1 MNIGIYSMRDDEA
14 DYVRQM
20 EESLGIHILTTSED
34 PSVDNADFLGGCEGV
49 SVLGQVF
56 IGRELL
62 DAWKVKGIRY
72 LSTRTIGY
80 NHIDVKYA
88 GKIGIRVSHASYD
101 PNGVADPD
109 ALIEGIESEKIGALG
124 LDIGSL

>member
-14 DYVRQM
+14 DYVHQM

-34 PSVDNADFLGGCEGV
+34 PSVDNVDFLEGCEGV
-49 SVLGQVF
+49 SVLGQAF

-62 DAWKVKGIRY
+62 DEWKAKGIRY

-101 PNGVADPD
+101 PNGVADFTIM
-109 ALIEGIESEKIGALG
+109 LMLMCLHNYTQSVE
-124 LDIGSL
+124 

>member
-20 EESLGIHILTTSED
+20 EESLGIHILTTLED
-34 PSVDNADFLGGCEGV
+34 PSVDNTDFLGGCEGV
-49 SVLGQVF
+49 SVLGKVF

-62 DAWKVKGIRY
+62 DAWKEKGIRY

-88 GKIGIRVSHASYD
+88 GKIGIRVSQ
-101 PNGVADPD
+101 
-109 ALIEGIESEKIGALG
+109 I
-124 LDIGSL
+124 SLPFICH

>member
-1 MNIGIYSMRDDEA
+1 MNTGIYSMRDDEA

-34 PSVDNADFLGGCEGV
+34 PSVDNVDFLEGCEGV

-62 DAWKVKGIRY
+62 DAWKAKGIRY

-101 PNGVADPD
+101 PNVVADPD

>member
-49 SVLGQVF
+49 S
-56 IGRELL
+56 GRSSSAENY
-62 DAWKVKGIRY
+62 WMHGR
-72 LSTRTIGY
+72 
-80 NHIDVKYA
+80 
-88 GKIGIRVSHASYD
+88 
-101 PNGVADPD
+101 
-109 ALIEGIESEKIGALG
+109 
-124 LDIGSL
+124 